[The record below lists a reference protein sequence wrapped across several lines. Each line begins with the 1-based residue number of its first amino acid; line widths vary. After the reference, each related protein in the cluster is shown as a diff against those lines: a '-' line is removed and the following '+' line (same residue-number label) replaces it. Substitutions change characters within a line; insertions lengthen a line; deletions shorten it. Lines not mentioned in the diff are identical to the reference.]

1 MLYLVMTCS
10 TRAPAVKAPARAA
23 SPTPR
28 RNALIDLRKAFAGLP
43 EPADISLPFN
53 RLVQELL
60 SRVTDPVVMAYALT
74 LLDGDDPS
82 RHPTALRYMGG
93 GHADIL
99 LSNYDYAFWPAV
111 WGARALQYV
120 WTPVQAAEATRL
132 VVRHLGDDRWRL
144 AEMCAKVVR
153 KRELGEGAD
162 AVAKLTGHRLPR
174 VRMEAVRALG
184 AVGETEHL
192 PLIHGA
198 LQDPD
203 KDVRRAAVKAMQ
215 QRADRLDLDL
225 DELLAGRFR

>member
-1 MLYLVMTCS
+1 V
-10 TRAPAVKAPARAA
+10 
-23 SPTPR
+23 
-28 RNALIDLRKAFAGLP
+28 IDLPHAFADLP
-43 EPADISLPFN
+43 EPTDLSLPFN

-60 SRVTDPVVMAYALT
+60 SRVTEPVVMTYALT
-74 LLDGDDPS
+74 LLDGDDPA
-82 RHPTALRYMGG
+82 RHPVALRYMGG

-99 LSNYDYAFWPAV
+99 LRTHDFALWPAV

-120 WTPVQAAEATRL
+120 WAPAQAADATRL
-132 VVRHLGDDRWRL
+132 VVTHLGDDRWRL

-162 AVAKLTGHRLPR
+162 AVTPLTGHRLPR

-184 AVGETEHL
+184 AVGEAEHL
-192 PLIHGA
+192 SLIHAA
-198 LQDPD
+198 LEDPD

-225 DELLAGRFR
+225 DDLLAGRFR